1 METHENEP
9 SYTKADVGDPVH
21 HLWVCSRE
29 TMRTKQRRIA
39 KYLAS
44 GSQIGGKRRREGP
57 ATARG
62 HCGCPRACLSRFP
75 Y

>member
-44 GSQIGGKRRREGP
+44 GSQM
-57 ATARG
+57 AASDAARDQRPPVVTVAVLG
-62 HCGCPRACLSRFP
+62 HA
-75 Y
+75 